1 MGCTRDTEIKHSSAG
16 WCVFPPFFNIWI
28 QKEFPLRSLFWFFS
42 ETQRMWGFCCDR
54 AALGLLQ
61 RQGGAGESIQ
71 RVEYIIIYSILSPW
85 QLMCSSFSTSC
96 SVLGAPLGF
105 SGCLKGLWN
114 EKVLQWILSFFS
126 GCKLWVRSLSQISG
140 VFFWSLPTL
149 MEWFLEAGW
158 VCDTL

>member
-1 MGCTRDTEIKHSSAG
+1 
-16 WCVFPPFFNIWI
+16 
-28 QKEFPLRSLFWFFS
+28 
-42 ETQRMWGFCCDR
+42 MWGFFCGR

-61 RQGGAGESIQ
+61 GQSGAGESIQ
-71 RVEYIIIYSILSPW
+71 RMEYIIIYSSLSPW

-140 VFFWSLPTL
+140 VFLVFAYMNGMISGSRLGLWHPVMILNWRMISGGKTLLSLLHIILT
-149 MEWFLEAGW
+149 ECIFLI
-158 VCDTL
+158 